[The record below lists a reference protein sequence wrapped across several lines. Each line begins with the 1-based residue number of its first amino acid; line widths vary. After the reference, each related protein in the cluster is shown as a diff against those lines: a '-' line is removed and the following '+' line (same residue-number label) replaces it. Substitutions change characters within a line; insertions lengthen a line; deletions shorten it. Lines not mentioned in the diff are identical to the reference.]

1 MADMYKHTRITVF
14 QQIIGWIGAISL
26 VSAYALL
33 TFELV
38 EQKGLVFNG
47 MQFIGGVSLAYRVYL
62 DKNWS
67 NLALEFFFI
76 SVAIYALVSAF
87 LGL

>member
-1 MADMYKHTRITVF
+1 MRTHDLHPLQKA
-14 QQIIGWIGAISL
+14 IGWLGALSL

-33 TFELV
+33 TFEVV

-47 MQFIGGVSLAYRVYL
+47 MQFVGGVSLAYRVYL

-76 SVAIYALVSAF
+76 SVAIYALA
-87 LGL
+87 LAIMGI